1 MKLADL
7 EVAIYEL
14 MLNKGGRRISMEYEV
29 RFYFA
34 REKLEKLIKK
44 IRNVEGLSMQD
55 RCYEKTLQ
63 FDHPCSEMSFYSKEI
78 DGRFRVRITKNDT
91 ISNCKLS
98 WKRRLFSTTQTDINK
113 EEEVELSI
121 NYNEYENLMFL
132 IENVLKM
139 KSIESYERFRT
150 IFTNNEVE
158 IAVDEYPFGIAVEI
172 ENKSDSEEPQKIVR
186 KWVEKLGMDIKK
198 AYRLSWD
205 DKYSELCK
213 EQKIERYNH
222 VTFDI
227 PMPQVI
233 D

>member
-1 MKLADL
+1 
-7 EVAIYEL
+7 
-14 MLNKGGRRISMEYEV
+14 MEYEV

-34 REKLEKLIKK
+34 REELEKLIEK
-44 IRNVEGLSMQD
+44 IKNVEGLSMQN

-63 FDHPCSEMSFYSKEI
+63 FDHPCREMSFYTKKV
-78 DGRFRVRITKNDT
+78 DGRFRVRITKNDF
-91 ISNCKLS
+91 ISECKLS
-98 WKRRLFSTTQTDINK
+98 WKKRLPSTTETDINK
-113 EEEVELSI
+113 EEVELNI
-121 NYNEYENLMFL
+121 NYNEYENLMFI

-139 KSIESYERFRT
+139 KSIESYERYRT

-186 KWVEKLGMDIKK
+186 KWVKKLNMDIKK

-213 EQKIERYNH
+213 EQKIEKYNH
-222 VTFDI
+222 VTFDL